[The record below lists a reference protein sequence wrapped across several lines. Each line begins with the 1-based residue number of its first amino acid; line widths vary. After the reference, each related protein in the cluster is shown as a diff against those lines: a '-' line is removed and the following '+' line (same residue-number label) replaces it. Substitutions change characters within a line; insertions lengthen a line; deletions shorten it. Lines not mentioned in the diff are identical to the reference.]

1 MITPQVLWFVAAQAL
16 GALIAG
22 ILADRWWKALLAV
35 AAGVG
40 FLFLSPVVPPDLFR
54 PLVPLFAGAAVAGIA
69 VLVLP
74 LLMAGAARRTRALV
88 AVIAAAAVHLTYLIF
103 AIAGR

>member
-54 PLVPLFAGAAVAGIA
+54 PLVPAPPLAFVTQS
-69 VLVLP
+69 VLTAWP
-74 LLMAGAARRTRALV
+74 GMILLALL
-88 AVIAAAAVHLTYLIF
+88 AFICKHHPTP
-103 AIAGR
+103 R